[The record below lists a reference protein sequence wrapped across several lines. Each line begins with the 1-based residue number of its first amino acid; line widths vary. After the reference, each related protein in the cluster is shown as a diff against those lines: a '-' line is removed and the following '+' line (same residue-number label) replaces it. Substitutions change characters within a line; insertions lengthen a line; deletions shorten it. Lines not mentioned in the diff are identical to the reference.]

1 MDEMTKAFLDQC
13 SQANESLD
21 QSETGVNAESYTA
34 PTMTKVDVETIFAAA
49 AESTTTA
56 AIKIGVSAVSA

>member
-1 MDEMTKAFLDQC
+1 MDEITKAFLDQC
-13 SQANESLD
+13 TQANESLD
-21 QSETGVNAESYTA
+21 KSEMEINSEVYTA
-34 PTMTKVDVETIFAAA
+34 PGITKVDVETIFAAA